1 MRASF
6 LMVGALVALTRGVE
20 AQGPWG
26 NVKSWTGSVTIEV
39 VDIRKGE
46 AMSSEMKYRATGGF
60 TISDD
65 MLPDGSHVMWPMPG
79 AEAMSDPQK
88 MAAATDAWLSHVVAT
103 FHATVPNESGGAP
116 ATVTC
121 AADNKAA
128 TQVGVVINPTEPTYV
143 VQVTAPKPLFK
154 CTDPTHGI
162 SPPVS
167 IQPPTFK
174 LTGTRGAPGAVS
186 GTQTFTVGTSV
197 IKVTYNMAPS
207 KKS

>member
-6 LMVGALVALTRGVE
+6 LMVAALVALTRGVE

-39 VDIRKGE
+39 VDSRKGE
-46 AMSSEMKYRATGGF
+46 AMSSEMKYTATGGF

-88 MAAATDAWLSHVVAT
+88 MAAATDAWQSHVVAT
-103 FHATVPNESGGAP
+103 FQATVPNESGGAP

-121 AADNKAA
+121 SADNKAA
-128 TQVGVVINPTEPTYV
+128 SQVALTIN
-143 VQVTAPKPLFK
+143 
-154 CTDPTHGI
+154 
-162 SPPVS
+162 PPVS

-174 LTGTRGAPGAVS
+174 LTGARGAPGAVS
-186 GTQTFTVGTSV
+186 GTQTFTVGTSI

>member
-6 LMVGALVALTRGVE
+6 LMVAALVALTRGVE

-26 NVKSWTGSVTIEV
+26 NVKSWTGSVTIEA

-46 AMSSEMKYRATGGF
+46 AMSSKMNYTATGSF

-79 AEAMSDPQK
+79 AEAMSDPKK
-88 MAAATDAWLSHVVAT
+88 MAAATDAWQSRVVAT
-103 FHATVPNESGGAP
+103 YEATVPNESGGAP

-121 AADNKAA
+121 AADNRAA

-143 VQVTAPKPLFK
+143 VQVTAPKPLFR
-154 CTDPTHGI
+154 CTGPTHGVN
-162 SPPVS
+162 PPVS
-167 IQPPTFK
+167 LQQPTFK

-186 GTQTFTVGTSV
+186 GTQTFTVGTST